1 MRHSKLLH
9 SAIRGTEGVRPI
21 TARDKPPT
29 FVGGMHSTHC
39 LYDTGS
45 PEGRQSGTSGRPST
59 SASKRA
65 GGVATCANVNIV
77 SAIGDCGGNP
87 GPKEDQKNGVERINW
102 TFF

>member
-39 LYDTGS
+39 LYDTGKPRGPPIGHLRTTVYLYLEES
-45 PEGRQSGTSGRPST
+45 R
-59 SASKRA
+59 
-65 GGVATCANVNIV
+65 GGVLPPVLMSI
-77 SAIGDCGGNP
+77 
-87 GPKEDQKNGVERINW
+87 
-102 TFF
+102 